1 MFEYE
6 GQQFTLEEIL
16 NKANEA
22 GLTLQELLDKNPGL
36 KQIDEGVG
44 MRTSQQGP
52 MRLDPKLEKKVL
64 VDVLK
69 RVPGAGLGGWAIEKD
84 PTGIVGATTLGIP
97 GFLTNLIPSVIDY
110 TERLAPLVTK
120 GGRAKLLA
128 NTLYEAG
135 TKGDDDPRNIIDVF
149 GQKLLEQG
157 EGFDFSP
164 VYDLADD
171 LYRAKDIATGEFDEF
186 GNKIGVTELIQKGE
200 YAKAAKSAVADAV
213 TSAPSLALSYAFP
226 LVGSAILGVSVAGRE
241 IEDRIKEGEQD
252 LANIYLGGTL
262 YGIAEFGTEFAGAK
276 LLKAINGA
284 RAAGLADDAVEAFT
298 KEGIKKYTDF
308 LIGAGGKF
316 ALGFVGEGA
325 TEATTQA
332 LQMGTDALVY
342 DNEFDWSRDW
352 REITDAFIIGGLL
365 GGPVTG
371 ATDFAQKVK
380 ISNNKE
386 LIYNF
391 IAPTA
396 QKKKLNDIRY
406 NIAKLKERKKK
417 YKQPARKA
425 AIDEQIK
432 EQENNL
438 KVAEAILNSRFDT
451 LTKEE
456 IKQYYD
462 NNKFIRKNIHDTRNP
477 KFTESERNEILKEVN
492 DKIKENEEILGS
504 DVYNA
509 EVEKK
514 LAEILAD
521 TKVVSDRYNKLKGV
535 NKEDIDIIRITD
547 PKKRPKGMDNAAGL
561 FLDEKGKKPTLYID
575 MKNVLEQEATNVLGH
590 ELLHYIF
597 SRAFKTDNKSMTPLV
612 ESFKE
617 YLRQSDEG
625 NSILNRIE
633 QRLKSQPE
641 YYNKRTKQFKEGA
654 QEEYFNIFSDIISKE
669 KITLDETKI
678 GGIIRNLKNTFDR
691 LVGASNV
698 QLNSGKDIANFL
710 RNFNDNVNRKNRLL
724 KYNLTTTIDG
734 VKLAD
739 NKQTINKQS
748 IDKVKINE
756 GELSEIIDGYPGS
769 NTIETNA
776 DFVQKGGLQ
785 SIKLNIQDLG
795 TLDGYLTNLILEDGK
810 IPQEQIPQAL
820 KKIKDRLLERIEKN
834 YQPIKDGNRRSLFS
848 YIFGSAASKGK
859 GGIAFRALQDIKA
872 EFAKAPKTVPVQK
885 QTAEGT
891 EEIQIADDAGIE
903 TFVDQSLSEDIDTGT
918 PSALQTNL
926 TVNGKRILDADG
938 ELAQVIRDT
947 ALDIQQELQELGLDP
962 KDPKYRNEYIKIV
975 KKRSKDSLKRFR
987 KALDIGTKEKYEKFL
1002 REIFNKVINNPKA
1015 LNVSYFVQ
1023 AERENKNKI
1032 FAKKSTNPKYKDG
1045 RATTQAEI
1053 RKAVQDGLGFVENE
1067 ADGLVVYDKLRTTLA
1082 QGLPFFLDGERI
1094 DGKKTA
1100 LVTALFM
1107 QAVSDATPGVLEVA
1121 GYDTG
1126 QANTVLR
1133 KIQRLANQR
1142 FSINK
1147 AKKTINS
1154 QEFQTAMLN
1163 FGDGYA
1169 DLNEALKDFSNN
1181 LEILFKDNPDF
1192 DIKAALKGR
1201 TGQAGEAFFA
1211 EKIQKAFPGLKV
1223 TNISE
1228 LKQLTLGDTGVDVE
1242 IEYKGLQIG
1251 VEVKMSIQDRAGSDI
1266 ELVEG
1271 NVKDVNGALTTYS
1284 KGIQKNIVKVLKQL
1298 GFTQGKPGMSKKQLL
1313 KGNFYIVDNIDQ
1325 IRFPKFLKGKL
1336 ERILGKTEKY
1346 TGALHKSKKIR
1357 SEVFPVEG
1365 SELIRSYYISKGL
1378 KKDKNLDYM
1387 YFIGDVGL
1395 VSLTNDPLRTGAPDI
1410 ADLKLDSKVT
1420 VTYTSSNSEG
1430 GIETL
1435 RRRFQ
1440 LNFVG
1445 EPAVKGPKFN
1455 KLGKLSKQIDK
1466 KKSVDTKKKD
1476 LNKEFNQIL
1485 EQKTGV
1491 EFYKRYKGVKGKR
1504 RGRQKGIMNFFIPYG
1519 AEDFQGLMY
1528 ATLPRGEQGNA
1539 AMEWIR
1545 ETFFRPYSL
1554 AYENIQ
1560 REQMQMSNDVKA
1572 LKKKLGNSKAK
1583 LSKKINDDF
1592 TNEDAVRVW
1601 IWNNA
1606 GVDMTKLGLAKP
1618 DLDTLLE
1625 AVENDKSLKDFA
1637 LGLIRAHKAD
1647 GYAIP
1652 KDDTWEAGN
1661 ITSDIADSLATVK
1674 RAKHLEQW
1682 QKNVD
1687 EVFDEAMY
1695 NKLTSIYGK
1704 KYTEALKNILTRMKL
1719 GRNRTGGGDSQVDAY
1734 LDWLNNSVGAIM
1746 FLNVRSAVLQ
1756 TISTVNYINWHDN
1769 NPLKAAK
1776 AFANQ
1781 PQFWRDFVMI
1791 YNSEYLKIRRGG
1803 TKINIAENE
1812 IAEAAKKG
1820 GVRGAISYLLNK
1832 GFVFTRSADSF
1843 AIANGGASFYRNRVN
1858 TYLKQGLPQKEA
1870 ESKAF
1875 SDFRELTEESQQSS
1889 RPDRI
1894 SKEQAGAF
1902 GRVILAFANTPMQ
1915 YTRLMKR
1922 AAQDLAA
1929 GRGDWRT
1936 NISKLMYYGTVQNF
1950 IFTAMQKAL
1959 FALGFE
1965 DEEDEDKSK
1974 RVQSVAESMVDNVLR
1989 GTGVAGNVVMMAKNI
2004 AVDVAR
2010 RAKRSRPNFKDAAWK
2025 LLDVSPPLDSK
2036 ISKFRGAG
2044 YTFDTEMK
2052 EIKEMGLDL
2061 RNPAV
2066 MAIAQVF
2073 TATTNVPLDRV
2084 VRMFDNARAGV
2095 AEDTEAWQR
2104 VALLLGWNAWELGIK
2119 EEDTDEV
2126 LLSDREKKLL
2136 KIQKRKSKLREQRK

>member
-22 GLTLQELLDKNPGL
+22 GITLQELLDKNPGL
-36 KQIDEGVG
+36 KRVEQTA
-44 MRTSQQGP
+44 MGP
-52 MRLDPKLEKKVL
+52 ALDPKLEKKVL
-64 VDVLK
+64 TNVLK
-69 RVPGAGLGGWAIEKD
+69 NLPGTGGVGYLIEKD
-84 PTGIVGATTLGIP
+84 PTGLVGGATLGIP
-97 GFLTNLIPSVIDY
+97 GFLTELIPGVVDY
-110 TERLAPLVTK
+110 AERLAPIATS
-120 GGRAKLLA
+120 GGRRRLLA
-128 NTLYEAG
+128 KTLYDAG
-135 TKGDDDPRNIIDVF
+135 TKADDDPRNIIDIF
-149 GQKLLEQG
+149 EQNLLEQG
-157 EGFDFSP
+157 EGIDFSP
-164 VYDLADD
+164 AYELADD
-171 LYRAKDIATGEFDEF
+171 LYRAKDVMTGEFDEF
-186 GNKIGVTELIQKGE
+186 GNKIGVTELIEKGE

-241 IEDRIKEGEQD
+241 IEDKIKEGEEG

-325 TEATTQA
+325 TETATQA
-332 LQMGTDALVY
+332 LQMSTDLLVY
-342 DNEFDWSRDW
+342 DNDVDFARDW
-352 REITDAFIIGGLL
+352 RQLTDAFIIGGLL

-371 ATDFAQKVK
+371 VTDFAQKVK

-391 IAPTA
+391 IAPKT
-396 QKKKLNDIRY
+396 QQKKLNDIRY
-406 NIAKLKERKKK
+406 NIAKLKERKNK
-417 YKQPARKA
+417 YTQQARKD
-425 AIDEQIK
+425 AIDVQIK

-456 IKQYYD
+456 IAQYYE
-462 NNKFIRKNIHDTRNP
+462 NNKFIRNNIFDTRNP
-477 KFTESERNEILKEVN
+477 KFTESERNQILEEVN
-492 DKIKENEEILGS
+492 NKIKENEEILGS

-514 LAEILAD
+514 LAEMLAD
-521 TKVVSDRYNKLKGV
+521 TKIVSDRYNKLKGV
-535 NKEDIDIIRITD
+535 SKEDIDIIKITD

-561 FLDEKGKKPTLYID
+561 FLDEKAKKPTLYID

-590 ELLHYIF
+590 ELLHYVF
-597 SRAFKTDNKSMTPLV
+597 SRAFKTDNKSMAPLV

-617 YLRQSDEG
+617 YLKQSDEG
-625 NSILNRIE
+625 NSVLNRIE

-641 YYNKRTKQFKEGA
+641 YYNKRTKQFEEGA
-654 QEEYFNIFSDIISKE
+654 LEEYFNIFSDIISKE
-669 KITLDETKI
+669 RITLDETKI

-698 QLNSGKDIANFL
+698 QLNSGKDIVNFL
-710 RNFNDNVNRKNRLL
+710 RNYNDNVNRKNRLL

-748 IDKVKINE
+748 IDKVKVNE
-756 GELSEIIDGYPGS
+756 GELSEIIDSYPGS
-769 NTIETNA
+769 DTIETNA
-776 DFVQKGGLQ
+776 DFIQKGGLQ

-820 KKIKDRLLERIEKN
+820 KNIKARLLERIEKN

-903 TFVDQSLSEDIDTGT
+903 NFVDQSLNEDIDTGT

-926 TVNGKRILDADG
+926 TVAGKRILDADG
-938 ELAQVIRDT
+938 ELAQVIRDA

-962 KDPKYRNEYIKIV
+962 KDPKYRKEYVKIV
-975 KKRSKDSLKRFR
+975 KSRSKDALKKFR
-987 KALDIGTKEKYEKFL
+987 KALDISSKQKYEKFL

-1015 LNVSYFVQ
+1015 LNISYFVQ
-1023 AERENKNKI
+1023 AERENENKI
-1032 FAKKSTNPKYKDG
+1032 FAKKNRRLTKQKD
-1045 RATTQAEI
+1045 I
-1053 RKAVQDGLGFVENE
+1053 RKAVQDGLAFVENE
-1067 ADGLVVYDKLRTTLA
+1067 ADGVMLYDKLRTTIA

-1100 LVTALFM
+1100 LVTAMFM

-1121 GYDTG
+1121 GYDSG

-1142 FSINK
+1142 FSKDI
-1147 AKKTINS
+1147 AKKTISS
-1154 QEFQTAMLN
+1154 QEFQNAMLN

-1181 LEILFKDNPDF
+1181 LEILFKNNPNF

-1228 LKQLTLGDTGVDVE
+1228 LRQLTLGDTGVDVE
-1242 IEYKGLQIG
+1242 IEYKGIKTG
-1251 VEVKMSIQDRAGSDI
+1251 VEVKMKVGDRAGSDI
-1266 ELVEG
+1266 EIVETSL
-1271 NVKDVNGALTTYS
+1271 NSDIANIATSNSKDIIKDITDALEKEGIK
-1284 KGIQKNIVKVLKQL
+1284 KGDP
-1298 GFTQGKPGMSKKQLL
+1298 T
-1313 KGNFYIVDNIDQ
+1313 KGNFYSVDSLNQ
-1325 IRFPKFLKGKL
+1325 IRFPKRLKGKVK
-1336 ERILGKTEKY
+1336 ERILDKLPNRSKT
-1346 TGALHKSKKIR
+1346 IP
-1357 SEVFPVEG
+1357 FEG
-1365 SELIRSYYISKGL
+1365 SEINRSYYILKGL

-1395 VSLTNDPLRTGAPDI
+1395 VSLTNDPLNTGAPDI
-1410 ADLKLDSKVT
+1410 ADLKLDSKLII
-1420 VTYTSSNSEG
+1420 TYTSSSSKG
-1430 GIETL
+1430 GIEVL
-1435 RRRFQ
+1435 RRRLQ

-1445 EPAVKGPKFN
+1445 EPAVNGPKFD

-1504 RGRQKGIMNFFIPYG
+1504 RGRQKGVMNFFVPYG

-1528 ATLPRGEQGNA
+1528 ATLPKGEQGNA
-1539 AMEWIR
+1539 AMEWMR

-1572 LKKKLGNSKAK
+1572 IKKELGNSKAK

-1592 TNEDAVRVW
+1592 TNEDAIRVW

-1606 GVDMTKLGLAKP
+1606 GVDMTTLGLAKP

-1625 AVENDKSLKDFA
+1625 TVENDKSLKDFA
-1637 LGLIRAHKAD
+1637 LKLIRVHKAD

-1652 KDDTWEAGN
+1652 KNDTWEAGN

-1674 RAKHLEQW
+1674 REKHLEQW

-1781 PQFWRDFVMI
+1781 PQFWKDFVTI

-1803 TKINIAENE
+1803 TRINIAENE

-1875 SDFRELTEESQQSS
+1875 SDFRELTEEAQQSS

-1922 AAQDLAA
+1922 AAQDLAN
-1929 GRGDWRT
+1929 GRGDWKT
-1936 NISKLMYYGTVQNF
+1936 NISKLMYYGVVQNF

-1989 GTGVAGNVVMMAKNI
+1989 GTGVAGNVVMMAKNV

-2010 RAKRSRPNFKDAAWK
+2010 RAGRSRPNFKDAAWK

-2073 TATTNVPLDRV
+2073 TAATNVPLDRV

-2104 VALLLGWNAWELGIK
+2104 VALLLGWNTWELGIND
-2119 EEDTDEV
+2119 EDTDEV
-2126 LLSDREKKLL
+2126 LLSDEEKARLRIEKKRL
-2136 KIQKRKSKLREQRK
+2136 KYLEEKNKRK